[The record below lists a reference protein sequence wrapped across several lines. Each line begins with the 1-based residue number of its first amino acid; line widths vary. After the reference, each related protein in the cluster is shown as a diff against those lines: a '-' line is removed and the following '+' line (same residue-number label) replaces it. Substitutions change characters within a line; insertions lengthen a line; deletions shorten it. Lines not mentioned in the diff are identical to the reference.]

1 MGKGA
6 HLSAPKRRQEMR
18 AVSQPTSSR
27 WQDEWRLLSPLLDQA
42 LALEGEERQAWIK
55 AQEPE
60 IAYRLEI
67 LLLEHSVLASDGFL
81 ETGVVDLPSTAAT
94 LAGQTIGAFEVVSQ
108 IGQGGMGSVWLAR
121 RNDGRFERQVALKFL
136 NIALLGKEGESRFKR
151 EGKIL
156 ALLTHPHIAELID
169 AGVTSAGH
177 PYLVI
182 EYVDGEQ
189 IERYCDQRR
198 LDVPARLRLFLQ
210 VLDAVAAA
218 HANLIV
224 HRDLKP
230 SNVLVRKDGQ
240 VKLLDFGI
248 AKLIE
253 AENDP
258 ERQTAFT
265 IAGTAL
271 TPEYAAPEQLKG
283 EAITVSTDV
292 YALGVLLYLLLT
304 GRHPA
309 GEGQRSPAELVKA
322 IVECEPLRPSDAVSN
337 AGDAAAR
344 AVLRSATVEKLRRVL
359 RGDLDT
365 ILAKALKKNP
375 RERYASTAAL
385 ADDLQR
391 YLKSEPI
398 KARPDTLVYR
408 TGKFARRHRAAL
420 FIVLLALVGVAAGIA
435 GMLLQARTARIQRD
449 LALRQLARAERMT
462 DLNELLLSNA
472 APMGKPLAVDQLL
485 EREERVIEH
494 ERNPDAANHVE
505 LQLSLGSQYS
515 SEDENGNA
523 LRVLN
528 AAYRVSRGLK
538 EPSIRAKASCVLA
551 GAIIPVGDLSRA
563 EALYQEGLSEL
574 GNAPQFASE
583 RAACLLH
590 GSEVAYRNGN
600 SVEAIAR
607 ARAAEQ
613 AIHRSPAQWNLE
625 GLNIL
630 VNLATVLGDAGNF
643 REAQT
648 IFQQASDLMTT
659 LGYDDSQKAV
669 KLFDDWALTLNYDGR
684 ELEALRLYRRALDI
698 SRNDETNSAVAPDLL
713 LNYADL
719 LQELGQRTEAAR
731 YFALASQ
738 KAHELNDNVL
748 VDNSDLSQAWMFT
761 NAHAFAQATR
771 QVDEL
776 EQRLRRRYAPEHYVF
791 AELSSARAGIAL
803 GRGDMP
809 SAARFAKEAVE
820 IDEASIRRIGECTAL
835 LSTLLVSKSG
845 IDLKNGQR
853 EEAAADA
860 RRALKLLEDREDP
873 SILSSNVGRAYLAL
887 AQALESEDEPDEAQ
901 LAARKAY
908 ANLQTTL
915 GSDQPD
921 TQSARQLTNTRFPR
935 H

>member
-1 MGKGA
+1 MTNPPSPQWK
-6 HLSAPKRRQEMR
+6 
-18 AVSQPTSSR
+18 
-27 WQDEWRLLSPLLDQA
+27 DEWRLLSPLLDQA
-42 LALEGEERQAWIK
+42 LALDGEERQEWIR
-55 AQEPE
+55 AQEPG

-81 ETGVVDLPSTAAT
+81 ETGVVDLPSTTAT

-121 RNDGRFERQVALKFL
+121 RSDGRFERHVALKFL
-136 NIALLGKEGESRFKR
+136 NIALLGKEGEDRFKR

-156 ALLTHPHIAELID
+156 ALLAHRHIAELID
-169 AGVTSAGH
+169 AGVTAAGQ
-177 PYLVI
+177 PYLVL
-182 EYVDGEQ
+182 EYVDGDQ
-189 IERYCDQRR
+189 IDRYCDQRQLHLHTR
-198 LDVPARLRLFLQ
+198 IRLFLQ

-230 SNVLVRKDGQ
+230 SNVLVRKDGE

-253 AENDP
+253 AENNP
-258 ERQTAFT
+258 AQLTAFT
-265 IAGTAL
+265 LSGTVL

-304 GRHPA
+304 GRHPT
-309 GEGQRSPAELVKA
+309 GEGQSSPADLVKA
-322 IVECEPLRPSDAVSN
+322 IVESEPLRPSE
-337 AGDAAAR
+337 
-344 AVLRSATVEKLRRVL
+344 TVPTEKLRRVL

-365 ILAKALKKNP
+365 ILAQTLKKEP
-375 RERYASTAAL
+375 SERYASVGAL
-385 ADDLQR
+385 ADDLRR

-398 KARPDTLVYR
+398 KARPDTLMYR
-408 TGKFARRHRAAL
+408 GGKFARRHRTGL
-420 FIVLLALVGVAAGIA
+420 FIVVLALVGVATGITV
-435 GMLLQARTARIQRD
+435 MLLQARTARIQRD

-472 APMGKPLAVDQLL
+472 APIGKPLAVDQLL

-505 LQLSLGSQYS
+505 LQLSLGNQYS
-515 SEDENGNA
+515 SEDENDNA

-528 AAYRVSRGLK
+528 AAYRVSRDLK

-551 GAIIPVGDLSRA
+551 GAMVPVGDLSRA
-563 EALYQEGLSEL
+563 EALYQEGLREL

-590 GSEVAYRNGN
+590 GSEVAYSNG
-600 SVEAIAR
+600 SSEEAIAR

-613 AIHRSPAQWNLE
+613 AIQSSPVQWNLE

-630 VNLATVLGDAGNF
+630 VNLAIVLGDAGNF
-643 REAQT
+643 REAET
-648 IFQQASDLMTT
+648 IFQRASDLMTT

-669 KLFDDWALTLNYDGR
+669 KLFNGWAFTLRYDGR
-684 ELEALRLYRRALDI
+684 ELESQRLFRRALDI

-713 LNYADL
+713 LNYAQL
-719 LQELGQRTEAAR
+719 LQALGQRAEAAK
-731 YFALASQ
+731 YFALALK
-738 KAHELNDNVL
+738 KALAFNDNVL
-748 VDNSDLSQAWMFT
+748 TDYTELFHAEMLTD
-761 NAHAFAQATR
+761 AHAFAQATR

-776 EQRLRRRYAPEHYVF
+776 ERRLRKRYAAEHYLF
-791 AELSSARAGIAL
+791 AELSSERARIAL
-803 GRGDMP
+803 GQGDLP
-809 SAARFAKEAVE
+809 SAAHFAKEAVE
-820 IDEASIRRIGECTAL
+820 LDEASIRRIGQCAAL

-845 IDLKNGQR
+845 IDLEGGQR
-853 EEAAADA
+853 DEAVSDA
-860 RRALKLLEDREDP
+860 RRAIQLLEEREDP
-873 SILSSNVGRAYLAL
+873 NILSSNVGRAYLAL
-887 AQALESEDEPDEAQ
+887 ALALEAKGKPDEAQ
-901 LAARKAY
+901 LAAGKAY

-921 TQSARQLTNTRFPR
+921 TQRARQLTNSRLPGR
-935 H
+935 

>member
-1 MGKGA
+1 M
-6 HLSAPKRRQEMR
+6 
-18 AVSQPTSSR
+18 SQPTSPQ

-60 IAYRLEI
+60 MAYRLEI

-81 ETGVVDLPSTAAT
+81 ETGVVDLPPTTAT

-136 NIALLGKEGESRFKR
+136 NIALLGKEGEDRFKR

-156 ALLTHPHIAELID
+156 AVLAHRHIAELID

-177 PYLVI
+177 PYLVL

-189 IERYCDQRR
+189 IDRYCDQRQ
-198 LDVPARLRLFLQ
+198 LDLPTRIRLFLQ

-230 SNVLVRKDGQ
+230 SNVLVRKDGEA
-240 VKLLDFGI
+240 KLLDFGI

-265 IAGTAL
+265 LCGTAL

-283 EAITVSTDV
+283 EAITVCTDV

-309 GEGQRSPAELVKA
+309 GDGQSSPAELMKA
-322 IVECEPLRPSDAVSN
+322 IVESEPLRPSEAVSN
-337 AGDAAAR
+337 AGEAAAR
-344 AVLRSATVEKLRRVL
+344 ALLRSASVEKLRRLL

-365 ILAKALKKNP
+365 ILAKALKKDP
-375 RERYASTAAL
+375 RERYSSVGAF
-385 ADDLQR
+385 ADDLRR

-398 KARPDTLVYR
+398 KARPDTLLYR
-408 TGKFARRHRAAL
+408 GGKFVRRHRAGL
-420 FIVLLALVGVAAGIA
+420 FIVLLALVGVATGIT
-435 GMLLQARTARIQRD
+435 GMVLQGRTARIQRD

-528 AAYRVSRGLK
+528 AAYRVSRDLK
-538 EPSIRAKASCVLA
+538 DPSIRAKASCVLA
-551 GAIIPVGDLSRA
+551 GALIPIGDLPRA
-563 EALYQEGLSEL
+563 EALYQEGLREL
-574 GNAPQFASE
+574 ANTPQFASE

-600 SVEAIAR
+600 SQEAIAR
-607 ARAAEQ
+607 ARAAQQ
-613 AIHRSPAQWNLE
+613 AIQYSPVQWNLE

-643 REAQT
+643 REAET

-684 ELEALRLYRRALDI
+684 ELEAQQLYRRALDI
-698 SRNDETNSAVAPDLL
+698 SRNDETNSAVSPDLL

-719 LQELGQRTEAAR
+719 LKQLGQRTEAAR
-731 YFALASQ
+731 YLSLASQ

-748 VDNSDLSQAWMFT
+748 ADDTDLSRAQMLT
-761 NAHAFAQATR
+761 DAHAFTQATR
-771 QVDEL
+771 LLAEL
-776 EQRLRRRYAPEHYVF
+776 ELRLRQRYAPEHYVF
-791 AELSSARAGIAL
+791 AVLSSARARIAL
-803 GRGDMP
+803 GRGDLP

-820 IDEASIRRIGECTAL
+820 IDEVSIRRIGQCAAL
-835 LSTLLVSKSG
+835 LSTLLVDRSS
-845 IDLKNGQR
+845 IDLKTGQR
-853 EEAAADA
+853 EEAVSDA
-860 RRALKLLEDREDP
+860 RRAIKLLEDREDP

-887 AQALESEDEPDEAQ
+887 ALALESEGKPDEAQ
-901 LAARKAY
+901 MAARKAY
-908 ANLQTTL
+908 ANLQTTV
-915 GSDQPD
+915 GPDQPV
-921 TQSARQLTNTRFPR
+921 TQSARQLTNNRLPAR
-935 H
+935 

>member
-1 MGKGA
+1 
-6 HLSAPKRRQEMR
+6 MR
-18 AVSQPTSSR
+18 AMTKPASPQ
-27 WQDEWRLLSPLLDQA
+27 WKDEWRVLSPLLDQA
-42 LALEGEERQAWIK
+42 LALDGEERQAWIK
-55 AQEPE
+55 AQEPK

-81 ETGVVDLPSTAAT
+81 ETGIVDLPSTAAT
-94 LAGQTIGAFEVVSQ
+94 LAGQTVGAFEVISQ

-136 NIALLGKEGESRFKR
+136 NIALLGKEGEDRFKR

-156 ALLTHPHIAELID
+156 ALLAHSHIAELID
-169 AGVTSAGH
+169 AGVTAGGQ
-177 PYLVI
+177 PYLVL
-182 EYVDGEQ
+182 EYVDGDQ
-189 IERYCDQRR
+189 IDRYCDQRQ
-198 LDVPARLRLFLQ
+198 LDLPARIHLFLQ

-230 SNVLVRKDGQ
+230 SNVLVRKDGD

-253 AENDP
+253 AENNS

-265 IAGTAL
+265 IGGTAL

-283 EAITVSTDV
+283 ETITVCTDV

-309 GEGQRSPAELVKA
+309 GEGQSSPAELVKA
-322 IVECEPLRPSDAVSN
+322 IVECEPLRPSDVVAVAMTDS
-337 AGDAAAR
+337 GDAAAR
-344 AVLRSATVEKLRRVL
+344 ALLRSASVEKLRRVL

-365 ILAKALKKNP
+365 ILAKALKKDP
-375 RERYASTAAL
+375 RERYASVGAF
-385 ADDLQR
+385 ADDLRR

-398 KARPDTLVYR
+398 KARPDTLMYR
-408 TGKFARRHRAAL
+408 AGKFARRHRMGI
-420 FIVLLALVGVAAGIA
+420 FIALLALVGVATGIT
-435 GMLLQARTARIQRD
+435 GMLLQARTARVQRD

-505 LQLSLGSQYS
+505 LQLSLGNQYS

-528 AAYRVSRGLK
+528 AAYRVSRDLK

-551 GAIIPVGDLSRA
+551 GAMVPVGELSRA
-563 EALYQEGLSEL
+563 EALYQEGLREL
-574 GNAPQFASE
+574 GNAPQYASE

-600 SVEAIAR
+600 SEEAIAR

-613 AIHRSPAQWNLE
+613 AIQQSPVQWNLE

-630 VNLATVLGDAGNF
+630 VNLGTVLGDAGNF
-643 REAQT
+643 REAET
-648 IFQQASDLMTT
+648 IFQQASGLMTA
-659 LGYDDSQKAV
+659 LGYDDSQQAV

-684 ELEALRLYRRALDI
+684 ELEAKRLYRRALDI

-713 LNYADL
+713 LNYASL
-719 LQELGQRTEAAR
+719 LQQLGQRAEAAR
-731 YFALASQ
+731 YFALASK
-738 KAHELNDNVL
+738 KARELNDNVL
-748 VDNSDLSQAWMFT
+748 TDGAELLQAWMFT
-761 NAHAFAQATR
+761 NAHAYAQATR

-776 EQRLRRRYAPEHYVF
+776 EQRLRKRYAPQHYVF
-791 AELSSARAGIAL
+791 AELSSVRSSIAL
-803 GRGDMP
+803 GRGDIP
-809 SAARFAKEAVE
+809 SAIRFAREAVE
-820 IDEASIRRIGECTAL
+820 TDEASIRRIGQCAAL
-835 LSTLLVSKSG
+835 LSTLLVSKSA
-845 IDLKNGQR
+845 IDLKSGQR
-853 EEAAADA
+853 EEAVSDA
-860 RRALKLLEDREDP
+860 RRAIKLLEDREDP

-887 AQALESEDEPDEAQ
+887 ALALDGESKPDEAQ

-915 GSDQPD
+915 GSDQSD
-921 TQSARQLTNTRFPR
+921 TQSARQLTNTRLPG

>member
-1 MGKGA
+1 MT
-6 HLSAPKRRQEMR
+6 
-18 AVSQPTSSR
+18 QPASPQ
-27 WQDEWRLLSPLLDQA
+27 WKDEWQLLSPLLDQA

-55 AQEPE
+55 AQEPA

-81 ETGVVDLPSTAAT
+81 ETGVVDLPSTSAT

-136 NIALLGKEGESRFKR
+136 NIALLGKDGEDRFKR

-156 ALLTHPHIAELID
+156 ALLAHRNIAELID

-177 PYLVI
+177 PYLVL
-182 EYVDGEQ
+182 EYVDGKQ
-189 IERYCDQRR
+189 IDRYCDQHK
-198 LDVPARLRLFLQ
+198 LDVPTRIRLFLQ

-230 SNVLVRKDGQ
+230 SNVLVRKDGE

-253 AENDP
+253 AENNP
-258 ERQTAFT
+258 AQLTAFT
-265 IAGTAL
+265 LSGTVL

-304 GRHPA
+304 GRHPT
-309 GEGQRSPAELVKA
+309 GEGQSSPADLVKA
-322 IVECEPLRPSDAVSN
+322 IVESEPLRPSEAVP
-337 AGDAAAR
+337 
-344 AVLRSATVEKLRRVL
+344 TEKLRRVL

-365 ILAKALKKNP
+365 ILAQTLKKEP
-375 RERYASTAAL
+375 SERYASVGAL
-385 ADDLQR
+385 ADDLRR

-398 KARPDTLVYR
+398 KARPDTLMYR
-408 TGKFARRHRAAL
+408 GGKFARRHRTGL
-420 FIVLLALVGVAAGIA
+420 FIVVLALVGVATGITV
-435 GMLLQARTARIQRD
+435 MLLQARTARIQRD

-472 APMGKPLAVDQLL
+472 APIGKPLAVDQLL

-505 LQLSLGSQYS
+505 LQLSLGNQYS
-515 SEDENGNA
+515 SEDENDNA

-528 AAYRVSRGLK
+528 AAYRVSRDLK

-551 GAIIPVGDLSRA
+551 GAMVPVGDLSRA
-563 EALYQEGLSEL
+563 EALYQEGLREL

-590 GSEVAYRNGN
+590 GSEVAYSNGN
-600 SVEAIAR
+600 SEEAIAR
-607 ARAAEQ
+607 ARAAER
-613 AIHRSPAQWNLE
+613 AIQSSPVQWNLE

-630 VNLATVLGDAGNF
+630 VNLAIVLGDAGNF
-643 REAQT
+643 REAET
-648 IFQQASDLMTT
+648 IFQRASDLMTT

-669 KLFDDWALTLNYDGR
+669 KLFNGWAFTLRYDGR
-684 ELEALRLYRRALDI
+684 ELESQRLFRRALDI

-713 LNYADL
+713 LNYAQL
-719 LQELGQRTEAAR
+719 LQALGQRAEAAK
-731 YFALASQ
+731 YFALALK
-738 KAHELNDNVL
+738 KALAFNDNVL
-748 VDNSDLSQAWMFT
+748 TDYTELFHAEMLTD
-761 NAHAFAQATR
+761 AHAFAQATR

-776 EQRLRRRYAPEHYVF
+776 ERRLRKRYAAEHYLF
-791 AELSSARAGIAL
+791 AELSSERARIAL
-803 GRGDMP
+803 GQGDLP
-809 SAARFAKEAVE
+809 SAAHFAKEAVE
-820 IDEASIRRIGECTAL
+820 LDEASIRRIGQCAAL
-835 LSTLLVSKSG
+835 LSALLVSKSG
-845 IDLKNGQR
+845 IDLEGGQR
-853 EEAAADA
+853 DEAVSDA
-860 RRALKLLEDREDP
+860 RRAIKLLEEREDP
-873 SILSSNVGRAYLAL
+873 NILSSNVGRAYLAL
-887 AQALESEDEPDEAQ
+887 ALALEAEGKPDEAQ
-901 LAARKAY
+901 LAAGKAY

-921 TQSARQLTNTRFPR
+921 TQRARQLTNSRLPR
-935 H
+935 R

>member
-1 MGKGA
+1 MTRPAFPQWK
-6 HLSAPKRRQEMR
+6 
-18 AVSQPTSSR
+18 
-27 WQDEWRLLSPLLDQA
+27 DEWRLLSPLLDQA
-42 LALEGEERQAWIK
+42 LALEGEERQTWIK

-121 RNDGRFERQVALKFL
+121 RSDGRFERQVALKFL
-136 NIALLGKEGESRFKR
+136 NIALLGKEGEDRFKR

-156 ALLTHPHIAELID
+156 ALLAHRHIAELID
-169 AGVTSAGH
+169 AGVTSAGQ
-177 PYLVI
+177 PYLVL
-182 EYVDGEQ
+182 EHVDGEQ
-189 IERYCDQRR
+189 IDRYCDQHQ
-198 LDVPARLRLFLQ
+198 LDVPTRIRLFLQ
-210 VLDAVAAA
+210 VLDAVSAA

-230 SNVLVRKDGQ
+230 SNVLVRKDGE

-253 AENDP
+253 AENNP
-258 ERQTAFT
+258 EQKTAYT
-265 IAGTAL
+265 ISGTAL

-292 YALGVLLYLLLT
+292 YASGVLLYLLLT
-304 GRHPA
+304 GQHPA
-309 GEGQRSPAELVKA
+309 GEGERSPAELVKA
-322 IVECEPLRPSDAVSN
+322 IVEDEPLRPSDAVAVEESN
-337 AGDAAAR
+337 ASAR
-344 AVLRSATVEKLRRVL
+344 ALLRIASVEKLRRVL

-365 ILAKALKKNP
+365 ILAKALKKDP
-375 RERYASTAAL
+375 DERYASVGAF
-385 ADDLQR
+385 ADDLRR

-398 KARPDTLVYR
+398 KARPDTLMYR
-408 TGKFARRHRAAL
+408 GGKFARRHRAGL
-420 FIVLLALVGVAAGIA
+420 FIVLLALVGMAIGIT

-494 ERNPDAANHVE
+494 ERNPDAVNHVE
-505 LQLSLGSQYS
+505 LQLSLGNQYS

-528 AAYRVSRGLK
+528 AAYRVSRELK

-551 GAIIPVGDLSRA
+551 GAMVPIGDLSRA
-563 EALYQEGLSEL
+563 EALYQEGLREL
-574 GNAPQFASE
+574 GNAAQFASE

-590 GSEVAYRNGN
+590 GSEVAYSNGN
-600 SVEAIAR
+600 SDEAIAR

-613 AIHRSPAQWNLE
+613 AIQRSPVQWNLE

-643 REAQT
+643 REAET

-669 KLFDDWALTLNYDGR
+669 KLFDGWAFTLRYDGR
-684 ELEALRLYRRALDI
+684 ELEAQRLFRRALDI
-698 SRNDETNSAVAPDLL
+698 SRNDDTNSAVAPDLL
-713 LNYADL
+713 LNYAEL
-719 LQELGQRTEAAR
+719 LQELGQRAEAAR
-731 YFALASQ
+731 YFTLASK
-738 KAHELNDNVL
+738 KAREFNDNVL
-748 VDNSDLSQAWMFT
+748 TDYTELLQAWMFIDG
-761 NAHAFAQATR
+761 HAFTQATR

-776 EQRLRRRYAPEHYVF
+776 EQRLHKRYAPEHYVF

-803 GRGDMP
+803 GQGDLP
-809 SAARFAKEAVE
+809 SAAHFAKEAVE
-820 IDEASIRRIGECTAL
+820 LDEASIRRIGQCAAL

-845 IDLKNGQR
+845 IDLKSGQR
-853 EEAAADA
+853 EEAASDA
-860 RRALKLLEDREDP
+860 RRAIKLLEDREDP

-887 AQALESEDEPDEAQ
+887 ALALEAEGKAAEAQ
-901 LAARKAY
+901 VAAGKAY

-915 GSDQPD
+915 GPDQPD
-921 TQSARQLTNTRFPR
+921 TQSARQLTNSRLPR
-935 H
+935 R

>member
-1 MGKGA
+1 
-6 HLSAPKRRQEMR
+6 MR
-18 AVSQPTSSR
+18 AMTRPTSPQ
-27 WQDEWRLLSPLLDQA
+27 WKEEWRLLSPLLDQA

-81 ETGVVDLPSTAAT
+81 ETGVVDLPSTEAT

-136 NIALLGKEGESRFKR
+136 NIALLGKEGEDRFKR

-156 ALLTHPHIAELID
+156 ALLAHPHIAELID
-169 AGVTSAGH
+169 AGVTSAGN
-177 PYLVI
+177 PYLVL

-189 IERYCDQRR
+189 IDRYCDQRQ
-198 LDVPARLRLFLQ
+198 LDLPTRIRLFLQ

-230 SNVLVRKDGQ
+230 SNVLVRKDGE

-253 AENDP
+253 AENNP
-258 ERQTAFT
+258 RQTSFT
-265 IAGTAL
+265 VGGTAL

-283 EAITVSTDV
+283 EPITVSTDV

-309 GEGQRSPAELVKA
+309 GEGQSSPAELVKA
-322 IVECEPLRPSDAVSN
+322 IVEGEPLRPSDAVGVAMSN
-337 AGDAAAR
+337 GDDAAAG
-344 AVLRSATVEKLRRVL
+344 ALLRSASVEKLRRVL

-365 ILAKALKKNP
+365 ILAKALKKDP
-375 RERYASTAAL
+375 RERYASVGAF
-385 ADDLQR
+385 ADDLRR

-398 KARPDTLVYR
+398 KARPDTLMYR
-408 TGKFARRHRAAL
+408 AGKFARRHRAGL
-420 FIVLLALVGVAAGIA
+420 FIVLLSLVGVAAGIT
-435 GMLLQARTARIQRD
+435 GMVLQARTARIQRD

-505 LQLSLGSQYS
+505 LQLSLGNQYS

-528 AAYRVSRGLK
+528 AAYRISRELK

-551 GAIIPVGDLSRA
+551 GAMVPIGDLPRA
-563 EALYQEGLSEL
+563 EALYQEGLREL

-600 SVEAIAR
+600 SEEAIAR

-613 AIHRSPAQWNLE
+613 AIQRSPVQWNLE

-643 REAQT
+643 REAET

-669 KLFDDWALTLNYDGR
+669 KLFDDWALTLSYDGR
-684 ELEALRLYRRALDI
+684 ELEAQRLYRRALDI
-698 SRNDETNSAVAPDLL
+698 SRSDETNSAVAPDLL
-713 LNYADL
+713 LNYARL
-719 LQELGQRTEAAR
+719 LQGLGQRAEAAR
-731 YFALASQ
+731 YFALASK
-738 KAHELNDNVL
+738 KADELNDVVL
-748 VDNSDLSQAWMFT
+748 MDYTELLHAEMFT
-761 NAHAFAQATR
+761 DAHAYAQATR
-771 QVDEL
+771 QLAEL
-776 EQRLRRRYAPEHYVF
+776 EQRLRKRYAAEHWAF
-791 AELSSARAGIAL
+791 AELASARARIAL
-803 GRGDMP
+803 GRGDLP
-809 SAARFAKEAVE
+809 SAAHFAREAVE
-820 IDEASIRRIGECTAL
+820 LDEASIRRIGQCAAL

-845 IDLKNGQR
+845 IDLKSGQR
-853 EEAAADA
+853 EEAASDA
-860 RRALKLLEDREDP
+860 RRAIKLLEDREDP

-887 AQALESEDEPDEAQ
+887 ALALEAEGKPDEAQ
-901 LAARKAY
+901 VAARKAY

-915 GSDQPD
+915 GPDQPD
-921 TQSARQLTNTRFPR
+921 TKSARQLTNSRLPA

>member
-1 MGKGA
+1 MTKPA
-6 HLSAPKRRQEMR
+6 SPQWK
-18 AVSQPTSSR
+18 
-27 WQDEWRLLSPLLDQA
+27 DEWRLLSPLLDQA
-42 LALEGEERQAWIK
+42 LALDGEERQAWIK

-60 IAYRLEI
+60 MAYRLEI

-94 LAGQTIGAFEVVSQ
+94 LAGQTIGAFEVISQ

-121 RNDGRFERQVALKFL
+121 RNDGRFERQVALKFI
-136 NIALLGKEGESRFKR
+136 NIALLGKEGEDRFKR

-156 ALLTHPHIAELID
+156 ALLAHPHIAELID
-169 AGVTSAGH
+169 AGVTTTGQ
-177 PYLVI
+177 PYLVL
-182 EYVDGEQ
+182 EYVDGDQ
-189 IERYCDQRR
+189 IDRYCDQRQ
-198 LDVPARLRLFLQ
+198 LDLPTRIRLFLQ

-230 SNVLVRKDGQ
+230 SNVLVRKDGD

-253 AENDP
+253 AENSP
-258 ERQTAFT
+258 EQPALT
-265 IAGTAL
+265 ISGTAL

-304 GRHPA
+304 GRHPT
-309 GEGQRSPAELVKA
+309 GEGQNSPAGLIKT
-322 IVECEPLRPSDAVSN
+322 IVECEPLRPSDAVAVPVS
-337 AGDAAAR
+337 GSLDAAAR
-344 AVLRSATVEKLRRVL
+344 ALLRSASVEKLRRVL

-365 ILAKALKKNP
+365 ILAKTLKKDP
-375 RERYASTAAL
+375 RERYASVGAF
-385 ADDLQR
+385 ADDLRR
-391 YLKSEPI
+391 YLNCEPI
-398 KARPDTLVYR
+398 KARPDTLMYR
-408 TGKFARRHRAAL
+408 AGKFARRHRMGL
-420 FIVLLALVGVAAGIA
+420 FIALLALLGVAAGIT
-435 GMLLQARTARIQRD
+435 GMLLQARTARVQRD

-462 DLNELLLSNA
+462 DLNELLLSDA

-494 ERNPDAANHVE
+494 ERNPDPANHVE
-505 LQLSLGSQYS
+505 MQLSLGNQYS
-515 SEDENGNA
+515 SEDENANA

-528 AAYRVSRGLK
+528 AAYRVSRDLK

-551 GAIIPVGDLSRA
+551 GAMVPVGELSQA
-563 EALYQEGLSEL
+563 EALYQEGLREL

-590 GSEVAYRNGN
+590 GSEVADRNGN
-600 SVEAIAR
+600 SEEAIGR

-613 AIHRSPAQWNLE
+613 AIQRSPVQWNLE

-630 VNLATVLGDAGNF
+630 VNLASVLGGAGNF
-643 REAQT
+643 REAET

-669 KLFDDWALTLNYDGR
+669 KLFDAWAFTLYYDGR
-684 ELEALRLYRRALDI
+684 ELEAQRLYRRALDI

-713 LNYADL
+713 LNYAIL
-719 LQELGQRTEAAR
+719 LRELGRRTEAAR
-731 YFALASQ
+731 YFTLAST
-738 KAHELNDNVL
+738 KARALNDNVL
-748 VDNSDLSQAWMFT
+748 VDGTELMQADMFT
-761 NAHAFAQATR
+761 DAHAFAQATR
-771 QVDEL
+771 QLDEL
-776 EQRLRRRYAPEHYVF
+776 EQRLRKRYAPEHFVF
-791 AELSSARAGIAL
+791 AQLSSERARIAL
-803 GRGDMP
+803 GRGDLP
-809 SAARFAKEAVE
+809 SAAHFAREAVE
-820 IDEASIRRIGECTAL
+820 LDEASIRRIGQCAAL
-835 LSTLLVSKSG
+835 LATLLTSKSA

-853 EEAAADA
+853 EEAVSDA
-860 RRALKLLEDREDP
+860 KRSIKLLEGRGDP
-873 SILSSNVGRAYLAL
+873 SILSSNLGRAYLAL
-887 AQALESEDEPDEAQ
+887 ALALEAEGKPGEAQ

-921 TQSARQLTNTRFPR
+921 TQSARQLTNSRFPS

>member
-1 MGKGA
+1 
-6 HLSAPKRRQEMR
+6 MR
-18 AVSQPTSSR
+18 AMTKPTSPQ
-27 WQDEWRLLSPLLDQA
+27 WKDEWRLLSPLLDQA
-42 LALEGEERQAWIK
+42 LALEGEERQTWIK

-136 NIALLGKEGESRFKR
+136 NIALLGKEGEDRFKR

-156 ALLTHPHIAELID
+156 ALLAHRHIAELID
-169 AGVTSAGH
+169 AGVTTAGQ
-177 PYLVI
+177 PYLVL
-182 EYVDGEQ
+182 EFVDGEQ
-189 IERYCDQRR
+189 IDCYCDQRQ
-198 LDVPARLRLFLQ
+198 LDLHTRIRLFLQ

-230 SNVLVRKDGQ
+230 SNVLVRKDGD

-253 AENDP
+253 AENNP

-265 IAGTAL
+265 VGGTAL

-304 GRHPA
+304 GRHPS
-309 GEGQRSPAELVKA
+309 GEGQSSPAELVKA
-322 IVECEPLRPSDAVSN
+322 IVECEPLRPSDAIAVSN

-344 AVLRSATVEKLRRVL
+344 ALLRSATVEKLRRVL

-365 ILAKALKKNP
+365 ILAKALKKDP
-375 RERYASTAAL
+375 RERYASVGAF
-385 ADDLQR
+385 ADDLRR

-398 KARPDTLVYR
+398 KARPDTLMYR
-408 TGKFARRHRAAL
+408 GGKFARRHRLAL
-420 FIVLLALVGVAAGIA
+420 FIALLALVGVAAGIT
-435 GMLLQARTARIQRD
+435 GMLVQARTARIQRD

-462 DLNELLLSNA
+462 DLNELLLSNS

-494 ERNPDAANHVE
+494 ERNPDPADHVE
-505 LQLSLGSQYS
+505 LQLSLGNQYS

-528 AAYRVSRGLK
+528 AAYRVSRELK

-551 GAIIPVGDLSRA
+551 GAMVPVGDLSRA
-563 EALYQEGLSEL
+563 EALYQEGLREL

-600 SVEAIAR
+600 SEESIAR

-613 AIHRSPAQWNLE
+613 AIQQSPVRWNLE

-643 REAQT
+643 REAET

-659 LGYDDSQKAV
+659 LGYDDSQEAV
-669 KLFDDWALTLNYDGR
+669 KLFDDWALILSYDGR
-684 ELEALRLYRRALDI
+684 ELEAQRLYRRALDI

-719 LQELGQRTEAAR
+719 LQQLGQRAEAAR
-731 YFALASQ
+731 YFALASK

-748 VDNSDLSQAWMFT
+748 ADNADLLQAWMFT

-776 EQRLRRRYAPEHYVF
+776 EQRLRKRYAPAHYVF

-803 GRGDMP
+803 GRGDLP
-809 SAARFAKEAVE
+809 SAAHFAREAVE
-820 IDEASIRRIGECTAL
+820 IDEASIRRIGQCAAM

-845 IDLKNGQR
+845 IELKSGQR
-853 EEAAADA
+853 EESASDA
-860 RRALKLLEDREDP
+860 RRAIKLLEEREDP

-887 AQALESEDEPDEAQ
+887 ALALEAEGKPDEAQ
-901 LAARKAY
+901 VAARKAY

-921 TQSARQLTNTRFPR
+921 TQSASQLTNSRLPR

>member
-1 MGKGA
+1 MT
-6 HLSAPKRRQEMR
+6 
-18 AVSQPTSSR
+18 QPASPQ
-27 WQDEWRLLSPLLDQA
+27 WKDEWQLLSPLLDQA

-55 AQEPE
+55 AQEPA

-81 ETGVVDLPSTAAT
+81 ETGVVDLPSTSAT

-136 NIALLGKEGESRFKR
+136 NIALLGKDGEDRFKR

-156 ALLTHPHIAELID
+156 ALLAHRNIAELID

-177 PYLVI
+177 PYLVL
-182 EYVDGEQ
+182 EYVDGKQ
-189 IERYCDQRR
+189 IDRYCDQHK
-198 LDVPARLRLFLQ
+198 LDVPTRIRLFLQ

-230 SNVLVRKDGQ
+230 SNVLVRKDGE

-253 AENDP
+253 AENNP
-258 ERQTAFT
+258 AQQTAFT
-265 IAGTAL
+265 LSGTVL

-304 GRHPA
+304 GRHPT
-309 GEGQRSPAELVKA
+309 GEGQSSPADLVKA
-322 IVECEPLRPSDAVSN
+322 IVESEPLRPSEAVP
-337 AGDAAAR
+337 
-344 AVLRSATVEKLRRVL
+344 TEKLRRVL

-365 ILAKALKKNP
+365 ILAQTLKKEP
-375 RERYASTAAL
+375 SERYASVGAL
-385 ADDLQR
+385 ADDLRR

-398 KARPDTLVYR
+398 KARPDTLMYR
-408 TGKFARRHRAAL
+408 GGKFARRHRTGL
-420 FIVLLALVGVAAGIA
+420 FIVVLALVGVATGITV
-435 GMLLQARTARIQRD
+435 MLLQARTARIQRD

-472 APMGKPLAVDQLL
+472 APIGKPLAVDQLL

-505 LQLSLGSQYS
+505 LQLSLGNQYS
-515 SEDENGNA
+515 SEDENDNA

-528 AAYRVSRGLK
+528 AAYRVSRDLK

-551 GAIIPVGDLSRA
+551 GAMVPVGDLSRA
-563 EALYQEGLSEL
+563 EALYQEGLREL

-590 GSEVAYRNGN
+590 GSEVAYSNGN
-600 SVEAIAR
+600 SEEAIAR

-613 AIHRSPAQWNLE
+613 AIQSSPVQWNLE

-630 VNLATVLGDAGNF
+630 VNLAIVLGDAGNF
-643 REAQT
+643 REAET
-648 IFQQASDLMTT
+648 IFQRASDLMTT

-669 KLFDDWALTLNYDGR
+669 KLFNGWAFTLRYDGR
-684 ELEALRLYRRALDI
+684 ELESQRLFRRALDI

-713 LNYADL
+713 LNYAQL
-719 LQELGQRTEAAR
+719 LQALGQRAEAAK
-731 YFALASQ
+731 YFALALK
-738 KAHELNDNVL
+738 KALAFNDNVL
-748 VDNSDLSQAWMFT
+748 TDYTELFHAEMLTD
-761 NAHAFAQATR
+761 AHAFAQATR

-776 EQRLRRRYAPEHYVF
+776 ERRLRKRYAAEHYLF
-791 AELSSARAGIAL
+791 AELSSERARIAL
-803 GRGDMP
+803 GQGDLP
-809 SAARFAKEAVE
+809 SAAHFAKEAVE
-820 IDEASIRRIGECTAL
+820 LDEASIRRIGQCAAL
-835 LSTLLVSKSG
+835 LSALLVSKSG
-845 IDLKNGQR
+845 IDLEGGQR
-853 EEAAADA
+853 DEAVSDA
-860 RRALKLLEDREDP
+860 RRAIKLLEEREDP
-873 SILSSNVGRAYLAL
+873 NILSSNVGRAYLAL
-887 AQALESEDEPDEAQ
+887 ALALEAEGKPDEAQ
-901 LAARKAY
+901 LAAGKAY

-921 TQSARQLTNTRFPR
+921 TQRARQLTNSRLPR
-935 H
+935 R

>member
-1 MGKGA
+1 MTK
-6 HLSAPKRRQEMR
+6 
-18 AVSQPTSSR
+18 PTSPQ
-27 WQDEWRLLSPLLDQA
+27 WKDEWRLLSPLLDQA
-42 LALEGEERQAWIK
+42 LALDGEERQAWIK

-81 ETGVVDLPSTAAT
+81 ETGVVELPSTAAT

-136 NIALLGKEGESRFKR
+136 NIALLGKEGEDRFKR

-156 ALLTHPHIAELID
+156 ALLAHPHIAELID
-169 AGVTSAGH
+169 AGVTTTGQ
-177 PYLVI
+177 PYLVL
-182 EYVDGEQ
+182 EYVDGDQ
-189 IERYCDQRR
+189 IDRYCDQLH
-198 LDVPARLRLFLQ
+198 LDLHARIRLFLQ

-230 SNVLVRKDGQ
+230 SNMLVRKDGD

-253 AENDP
+253 AENNP
-258 ERQTAFT
+258 GQRTAFT
-265 IAGTAL
+265 IGGTAL

-292 YALGVLLYLLLT
+292 YASGVLLYLLLT

-309 GEGQRSPAELVKA
+309 GEGNNSPAELVKT
-322 IVECEPLRPSDAVSN
+322 IVECEPLRPSDAVAAPVTN
-337 AGDAAAR
+337 AGGAAAR
-344 AVLRSATVEKLRRVL
+344 ALLRGASLEKLRRVL

-365 ILAKALKKNP
+365 ILAKALKKDP
-375 RERYASTAAL
+375 RERYASVAAF
-385 ADDLQR
+385 AEDLRR

-398 KARPDTLVYR
+398 KARPDTLMYR
-408 TGKFARRHRAAL
+408 TGKFARRHRMAI
-420 FIVLLALVGVAAGIA
+420 FIALLALVGVATGIT
-435 GMLLQARTARIQRD
+435 GMLLQARTARVQRD

-462 DLNELLLSNA
+462 DLNELLLSNS
-472 APMGKPLAVDQLL
+472 APVGKPLAVDQLL

-494 ERNPDAANHVE
+494 ERNPDTANHVE
-505 LQLSLGSQYS
+505 LQLSLGNQYS
-515 SEDENGNA
+515 SEDENDNA

-528 AAYRVSRGLK
+528 AAYRVSRDLK

-551 GAIIPVGDLSRA
+551 GAMVPVGDLSRA
-563 EALYQEGLSEL
+563 EALYQEGLREL
-574 GNAPQFASE
+574 GNAPEYASE

-600 SVEAIAR
+600 SDEAIAR

-613 AIHRSPAQWNLE
+613 AIQRSPVQWNLE

-630 VNLATVLGDAGNF
+630 VNLGTVLGDAGNF
-643 REAQT
+643 REAET

-669 KLFDDWALTLNYDGR
+669 KLFDDWALTLSYDGR
-684 ELEALRLYRRALDI
+684 ELDAQRTYRRALDI

-713 LNYADL
+713 LNYAGL
-719 LQELGQRTEAAR
+719 LQELGQTTEAAR
-731 YFALASQ
+731 DFVLAS
-738 KAHELNDNVL
+738 KKVRELNDNVL
-748 VDNSDLSQAWMFT
+748 VDNTDLMQADMFID
-761 NAHAFAQATR
+761 AHAFAQATR
-771 QVDEL
+771 QLDEL
-776 EQRLRRRYAPEHYVF
+776 EQRLRKRYAPEHYVF
-791 AELSSARAGIAL
+791 AEVSSARARIAL
-803 GRGDMP
+803 GRGDLP
-809 SAARFAKEAVE
+809 SASHFATEAVE
-820 IDEASIRRIGECTAL
+820 LDEASMRRIGQCANL
-835 LSTLLVSKSG
+835 LTSLLVSRSG
-845 IDLKNGQR
+845 IDLKSGER
-853 EEAAADA
+853 EQAVSDA
-860 RRALKLLEDREDP
+860 RRAIKRLEEAEDP

-887 AQALESEDEPDEAQ
+887 AQALEAEGKPDEAQ

-921 TQSARQLTNTRFPR
+921 TRSARQLTNTRLPS

>member
-1 MGKGA
+1 MTKQA
-6 HLSAPKRRQEMR
+6 SPQWK
-18 AVSQPTSSR
+18 
-27 WQDEWRLLSPLLDQA
+27 DEWRVLSPLLDQA
-42 LALEGEERQAWIK
+42 LALDGEERQAWIN
-55 AQEPE
+55 AQEPA

-81 ETGVVDLPSTAAT
+81 ETGVVELPSTAAT

-121 RNDGRFERQVALKFL
+121 RNDGRFDRQVALKFL
-136 NIALLGKEGESRFKR
+136 NIALLGKEGEDRFKR

-156 ALLTHPHIAELID
+156 ALLAHPHIAELID
-169 AGVTSAGH
+169 AGVTAGGQ
-177 PYLVI
+177 PYLVL
-182 EYVDGEQ
+182 EYVDGDQ
-189 IERYCDQRR
+189 IDRYCDQRR
-198 LDVPARLRLFLQ
+198 LDLPTRIHLFLQ

-230 SNVLVRKDGQ
+230 SNVLVRKDGD

-253 AENDP
+253 AENNT
-258 ERQTAFT
+258 EQHTAFT
-265 IAGTAL
+265 IGGTAL
-271 TPEYAAPEQLKG
+271 TPEYAAPEQLQG

-309 GEGQRSPAELVKA
+309 GEGQHSPAELVRT
-322 IVECEPLRPSDAVSN
+322 IVEFEPLRPSDAVAVAMTDS
-337 AGDAAAR
+337 GDAAAR
-344 AVLRSATVEKLRRVL
+344 AVQRGASVDKLRRVL

-365 ILAKALKKNP
+365 ILAKALKKDP
-375 RERYASTAAL
+375 RERYASVAAF
-385 ADDLQR
+385 ADDLRR
-391 YLKSEPI
+391 YLESEPI
-398 KARPDTLVYR
+398 KARPDTLMYR
-408 TGKFARRHRAAL
+408 AGKFTRRNRMGI
-420 FIVLLALVGVAAGIA
+420 FIALLALVGVAAGIT
-435 GMLLQARTARIQRD
+435 GMLLQARTARVQRD

-462 DLNELLLSNA
+462 DLNELLLSNS
-472 APMGKPLAVDQLL
+472 APAGKPLAVDRLL

-505 LQLSLGSQYS
+505 LQLSLGNQYS
-515 SEDENGNA
+515 GEDENDNA

-528 AAYRVSRGLK
+528 AAYRVSRDLK
-538 EPSIRAKASCVLA
+538 DPSIRAKASCVLA
-551 GAIIPVGDLSRA
+551 GALVPVGDLSRA
-563 EALYQEGLSEL
+563 EALYQEGLREL
-574 GNAPQFASE
+574 GNAPQYASE

-600 SVEAIAR
+600 SDESIAR

-613 AIHRSPAQWNLE
+613 AIQGSPVQWNLE

-630 VNLATVLGDAGNF
+630 VNLGTVLGDAGNF
-643 REAQT
+643 REAET
-648 IFQQASDLMTT
+648 IFQQASDLMTA

-669 KLFDDWALTLNYDGR
+669 KLFAGWAFTLYYDGR
-684 ELEALRLYRRALDI
+684 ELEAERLYRRALDI
-698 SRNDETNSAVAPDLL
+698 SRNDETDSAVAPDLL
-713 LNYADL
+713 LNYAIL
-719 LQELGQRTEAAR
+719 LRGLGQKTEAAR

-738 KAHELNDNVL
+738 KARELNDNVL
-748 VDNSDLSQAWMFT
+748 TDYTELVRAEMFT
-761 NAHAFAQATR
+761 DAHAFAEATR
-771 QVDEL
+771 QLAEL
-776 EQRLRRRYAPEHYVF
+776 EQRLRQRYAAEHYIF
-791 AELSSARAGIAL
+791 AELFSERARIAF
-803 GRGDMP
+803 GQGDLP
-809 SAARFAKEAVE
+809 DAAHFAKEAVE
-820 IDEASIRRIGECTAL
+820 TDEASIRRIGQCAAL
-835 LSTLLVSKSG
+835 LTTLLVSKSG
-845 IDLKNGQR
+845 IDLKSGQR
-853 EEAAADA
+853 EEAVSDA
-860 RRALKLLEDREDP
+860 KRAIKLLEDREDP

-887 AQALESEDEPDEAQ
+887 ALALEAEGNPDEAQ

-921 TQSARQLTNTRFPR
+921 TQSARQLTNTRFPT

>member
-1 MGKGA
+1 MNKPA
-6 HLSAPKRRQEMR
+6 SPQWK
-18 AVSQPTSSR
+18 
-27 WQDEWRLLSPLLDQA
+27 DEWRLLSPLLDQA
-42 LALEGEERQAWIK
+42 LALEGEERQTWIK

-67 LLLEHSVLASDGFL
+67 LLLEHSVLASDGFM

-136 NIALLGKEGESRFKR
+136 NIALLGKEGEDRFKR

-156 ALLTHPHIAELID
+156 ALLAHSHIAELID
-169 AGVTSAGH
+169 AGVTTTGQ
-177 PYLVI
+177 PYLVL
-182 EYVDGEQ
+182 EYVDGDQ
-189 IERYCDQRR
+189 IDRYCDQRQ
-198 LDVPARLRLFLQ
+198 LDLDTRIRLFLQ

-230 SNVLVRKDGQ
+230 SNVLVRKDGD

-253 AENDP
+253 TESSLEQQSP
-258 ERQTAFT
+258 LT
-265 IAGTAL
+265 ISGTVL

-309 GEGQRSPAELVKA
+309 GEGERSPAGLVKT
-322 IVECEPLRPSDAVSN
+322 IIECEPLRPSDAVAAEGSN

-344 AVLRSATVEKLRRVL
+344 ALLRSASVEKLRRLL

-365 ILAKALKKNP
+365 ILAKALKKDP
-375 RERYASTAAL
+375 RERYASVGAF
-385 ADDLQR
+385 ADDLRR

-398 KARPDTLVYR
+398 KARPDTLMYR
-408 TGKFARRHRAAL
+408 AGKFARRHRAGL
-420 FIVLLALVGVAAGIA
+420 FIALLALVGVATGIT

-449 LALRQLARAERMT
+449 MALRQLARAERVT

-472 APMGKPLAVDQLL
+472 APIGKPLAVDQLL

-505 LQLSLGSQYS
+505 LQLSLGNQYS
-515 SEDENGNA
+515 SEDENTNA

-528 AAYRVSRGLK
+528 AAYRVSRELK

-551 GAIIPVGDLSRA
+551 GAMVPIGDLSRA
-563 EALYQEGLSEL
+563 EALYQEGLREL

-600 SVEAIAR
+600 SQEAITR

-613 AIHRSPAQWNLE
+613 AIQSSPVQWNLE

-643 REAQT
+643 RQAET

-669 KLFDDWALTLNYDGR
+669 KLFDDWAFILTYDGR
-684 ELEALRLYRRALDI
+684 ELEAQRLFRRALDI
-698 SRNDETNSAVAPDLL
+698 SRNDETNSAVAPDLSFNYAVL
-713 LNYADL
+713 LN
-719 LQELGQRTEAAR
+719 ELGQRTEAAR
-731 YFALASQ
+731 YLGLASQ

-748 VDNSDLSQAWMFT
+748 ADNADLLQAEMFT
-761 NAHAFAQATR
+761 DKRAFAQAAR
-771 QVDEL
+771 QLDEL
-776 EQRLRRRYAPEHYVF
+776 EQRLRKRYAPEHYVF
-791 AELSSARAGIAL
+791 AQLSWARARIAL
-803 GRGDMP
+803 GQGDLP
-809 SAARFAKEAVE
+809 SAAVFAREAVE
-820 IDEASIRRIGECTAL
+820 TDEASIRRIGQCAAL
-835 LSTLLVSKSG
+835 LSGLLVSKSG
-845 IDLKNGQR
+845 IDLKSGQR
-853 EEAAADA
+853 EEAESDA
-860 RRALKLLEDREDP
+860 RRAIKLLEDREDP
-873 SILSSNVGRAYLAL
+873 SILSSNIGRAYLAL
-887 AQALESEDEPDEAQ
+887 ALALEAEGKPDEAQ
-901 LAARKAY
+901 VAARKAY

-915 GSDQPD
+915 GPDQPD
-921 TQSARQLTNTRFPR
+921 TQSARQLTNSRLPSR
-935 H
+935 

>member
-1 MGKGA
+1 MTKP
-6 HLSAPKRRQEMR
+6 APPQWK
-18 AVSQPTSSR
+18 
-27 WQDEWRLLSPLLDQA
+27 DEWLLLSPLLDQV
-42 LALEGEERQAWIK
+42 LALDGEERQAWLK
-55 AQEPE
+55 AQEPG

-94 LAGQTIGAFEVVSQ
+94 LAGQTIGAFEVISQ

-136 NIALLGKEGESRFKR
+136 NIALLGKEGEDRFKR

-156 ALLTHPHIAELID
+156 ALLAHPHIAELID
-169 AGVTSAGH
+169 AGVTTAGQ
-177 PYLVI
+177 PYLVL
-182 EYVDGEQ
+182 EYVDGDQ
-189 IERYCDQRR
+189 IDRYCDQRQ
-198 LDVPARLRLFLQ
+198 LDLHTRIRLFLQ

-230 SNVLVRKDGQ
+230 SNVLVRKDGD

-253 AENDP
+253 AENNP
-258 ERQTAFT
+258 ENQPAFT
-265 IAGTAL
+265 VGGTAL

-309 GEGQRSPAELVKA
+309 GDNPSSPAELIKT
-322 IVECEPLRPSDAVSN
+322 IVECEPLRPSDAVGAALTN
-337 AGDAAAR
+337 AGDAPAR
-344 AVLRSATVEKLRRVL
+344 ALLRSASVEKLRRVL

-365 ILAKALKKNP
+365 ILAKALKKDP
-375 RERYASTAAL
+375 RDRYASIGAF
-385 ADDLQR
+385 ADDLRR
-391 YLKSEPI
+391 YLACEPI
-398 KARPDTLVYR
+398 KARPDTLMYR
-408 TGKFARRHRAAL
+408 AGKFARRHRTGI
-420 FIVLLALVGVAAGIA
+420 FIALLALVGVATGIT
-435 GMLLQARTARIQRD
+435 GMLLQAGTARIQRD

-462 DLNELLLSNA
+462 DLNELLLSNV
-472 APMGKPLAVDQLL
+472 APMGRPLAVDQLL

-505 LQLSLGSQYS
+505 LQLSLGNQYS
-515 SEDENGNA
+515 SEDENDNA

-528 AAYRVSRGLK
+528 AAYRVSRDLK

-551 GAIIPVGDLSRA
+551 GAMVPVGELSRA
-563 EALYQEGLSEL
+563 EALYQEGLREL
-574 GNAPQFASE
+574 GNAPQYASE

-600 SVEAIAR
+600 SQEAIAR

-613 AIHRSPAQWNLE
+613 AIQQSPVQWNLE

-630 VNLATVLGDAGNF
+630 VNLAMVLGDAGNF
-643 REAQT
+643 REAET

-669 KLFDDWALTLNYDGR
+669 KLFDDWALTLSYDGR
-684 ELEALRLYRRALDI
+684 ELDAQRTYQRALAI
-698 SRNDETNSAVAPDLL
+698 SRNDETYSAVAPDLL
-713 LNYADL
+713 LNYAGL
-719 LQELGQRTEAAR
+719 LQELGQTTEAAR
-731 YFALASQ
+731 YFALASK

-748 VDNSDLSQAWMFT
+748 VDDTELMQANMFT
-761 NAHAFAQATR
+761 DAHAFAQATR
-771 QVDEL
+771 QLDEL
-776 EQRLRRRYAPEHYVF
+776 EQRLRQRYAPEHYVF
-791 AELSSARAGIAL
+791 AELSWVRARIAL
-803 GRGDMP
+803 GRGDLP
-809 SAARFAKEAVE
+809 SAAHFATEAVE
-820 IDEASIRRIGECTAL
+820 LDEASMRRIGQCAALLTAL
-835 LSTLLVSKSG
+835 LVSRSG

-853 EEAAADA
+853 EQAVSDA
-860 RRALKLLEDREDP
+860 RRAITLLEQAENP
-873 SILSSNVGRAYLAL
+873 SILSSNLGRAYLAL
-887 AQALESEDEPDEAQ
+887 ALALEAEGKPDEAQ
-901 LAARKAY
+901 LAALKAY

-921 TQSARQLTNTRFPR
+921 TRSARQLTNTRFPG

>member
-1 MGKGA
+1 
-6 HLSAPKRRQEMR
+6 MR
-18 AVSQPTSSR
+18 AMNRPASPQ
-27 WQDEWRLLSPLLDQA
+27 WKDEWRLLSPLLDQA
-42 LALEGEERQAWIK
+42 LALEGEERQTWIK

-136 NIALLGKEGESRFKR
+136 NIALLGKEGEDRFKR

-156 ALLTHPHIAELID
+156 ALLAHSHIAELID
-169 AGVTSAGH
+169 AGVTTTGQ
-177 PYLVI
+177 PYLVL
-182 EYVDGEQ
+182 EYVDGDQ
-189 IERYCDQRR
+189 IDRYCDQRQ
-198 LDVPARLRLFLQ
+198 LDLDTRIRLFLQ

-230 SNVLVRKDGQ
+230 SNVLVRKDGD

-253 AENDP
+253 AESP
-258 ERQTAFT
+258 EQQSPLT
-265 IAGTAL
+265 ISGTAM

-309 GEGQRSPAELVKA
+309 GEGERSPAGLVKS
-322 IVECEPLRPSDAVSN
+322 IIESEPLRPSDAVGEAMTN

-344 AVLRSATVEKLRRVL
+344 ALLRSASVEKLRRVL

-365 ILAKALKKNP
+365 ILAKALKKDP
-375 RERYASTAAL
+375 RERYASVGAF
-385 ADDLQR
+385 ADDLRR

-398 KARPDTLVYR
+398 KARPDTLMYR
-408 TGKFARRHRAAL
+408 AGKFARRHRAGL
-420 FIVLLALVGVAAGIA
+420 FIALLALVGVATGIT

-449 LALRQLARAERMT
+449 LALRQLARAERVT

-472 APMGKPLAVDQLL
+472 APIGKPLAVDQLL

-505 LQLSLGSQYS
+505 LQLSLGNQYS
-515 SEDENGNA
+515 SEDENENA

-528 AAYRVSRGLK
+528 AAYRVSRDLK
-538 EPSIRAKASCVLA
+538 EPSVRAKASCVLA
-551 GAIIPVGDLSRA
+551 GAMVPIGDLSRA
-563 EALYQEGLSEL
+563 ETLYQEGLREL

-600 SVEAIAR
+600 SQEAIAR

-613 AIHRSPAQWNLE
+613 AIQSSPVQWNLE

-643 REAQT
+643 RQAEA

-669 KLFDDWALTLNYDGR
+669 KLFDDWAFTLTYDGR
-684 ELEALRLYRRALDI
+684 ELEAQRLFRRALDI
-698 SRNDETNSAVAPDLL
+698 SRNDETNSAVAPDLSFNYAVL
-713 LNYADL
+713 LN
-719 LQELGQRTEAAR
+719 ELGQRTEAAR
-731 YFALASQ
+731 YLGLASQ

-748 VDNSDLSQAWMFT
+748 ADNADLLQAEMFIDRR
-761 NAHAFAQATR
+761 AFAQATR
-771 QVDEL
+771 QLDEL
-776 EQRLRRRYAPEHYVF
+776 EQRLRKRYAPEHYVF
-791 AELSSARAGIAL
+791 AQLSSARARIAL
-803 GRGDMP
+803 GQDDLP
-809 SAARFAKEAVE
+809 SAAHFAREAVE
-820 IDEASIRRIGECTAL
+820 TDEASIRRIGQCAAL
-835 LSTLLVSKSG
+835 LSSLLVSKSG
-845 IDLKNGQR
+845 IDLKDGQR
-853 EEAAADA
+853 EEAESDA
-860 RRALKLLEDREDP
+860 RRAIKLLEDREDP

-887 AQALESEDEPDEAQ
+887 ALALEAEGKPDEAQ
-901 LAARKAY
+901 RAARKAY

-915 GSDQPD
+915 GPDQPD
-921 TQSARQLTNTRFPR
+921 TQSARQLTNSRLPSR
-935 H
+935 

>member
-1 MGKGA
+1 MTK
-6 HLSAPKRRQEMR
+6 
-18 AVSQPTSSR
+18 PTSPQ
-27 WQDEWRLLSPLLDQA
+27 WKDEWLLLSPLLDQA

-81 ETGVVDLPSTAAT
+81 ETGVVELPSTAAT

-136 NIALLGKEGESRFKR
+136 NIALLGKEGEDRFKR

-156 ALLTHPHIAELID
+156 ALLAHRHIAELID

-177 PYLVI
+177 PYLVL

-189 IERYCDQRR
+189 IDRYCDQRH
-198 LDVPARLRLFLQ
+198 LDVPTRIRLFLQ

-230 SNVLVRKDGQ
+230 SNVLVRKDGE

-253 AENDP
+253 AENNPD
-258 ERQTAFT
+258 RQTAFT
-265 IAGTAL
+265 IGGTAL

-309 GEGQRSPAELVKA
+309 GEGQSSPAELIKA
-322 IVECEPLRPSDAVSN
+322 IVESEPLRPSEAV
-337 AGDAAAR
+337 A
-344 AVLRSATVEKLRRVL
+344 VEKLRRVL

-365 ILAKALKKNP
+365 IVAKALKKDP
-375 RERYASTAAL
+375 HERYASVGAF
-385 ADDLQR
+385 ADDLRR

-398 KARPDTLVYR
+398 RARPDTLFYR
-408 TGKFARRHRAAL
+408 AGKFARRHRTGL
-420 FIVLLALVGVAAGIA
+420 FIVALALVGVATGIT
-435 GMLLQARTARIQRD
+435 GMLLQARTARLQRD

-472 APMGKPLAVDQLL
+472 APVGKPLAVDQLL

-505 LQLSLGSQYS
+505 LQLSLGNQYS

-528 AAYRVSRGLK
+528 AAYRVSRELK
-538 EPSIRAKASCVLA
+538 DPSIRAKASCVLA
-551 GAIIPVGDLSRA
+551 GAMVPVGDLSRA
-563 EALYQEGLSEL
+563 EALYQEGLREL

-590 GSEVAYRNGN
+590 GSEVAYRDGN
-600 SVEAIAR
+600 SQESVAR

-613 AIHRSPAQWNLE
+613 AIQKSPVQWNLE

-643 REAQT
+643 REAET

-669 KLFDDWALTLNYDGR
+669 KLFDAWALTLSYDGR
-684 ELEALRLYRRALDI
+684 ELEAQQLYRRALDI
-698 SRNDETNSAVAPDLL
+698 SRNDEGNGAAAPDLL
-713 LNYADL
+713 LNYAGL
-719 LQELGQRTEAAR
+719 LQELGQKAEAAR
-731 YFALASQ
+731 YFALASR

-748 VDNSDLSQAWMFT
+748 VDDADLMQAWMFT
-761 NAHAFAQATR
+761 DAHAFAQATR

-776 EQRLRRRYAPEHYVF
+776 EQRLRQRYAPAHYLF
-791 AELSSARAGIAL
+791 AELSSARAHIAL
-803 GRGDMP
+803 GRGDLP
-809 SAARFAKEAVE
+809 SAAHFAKEAIE
-820 IDEASIRRIGECTAL
+820 IDEASIRRIGQCAAM

-845 IDLKNGQR
+845 VDLKSGQR
-853 EEAAADA
+853 DEAASDA
-860 RRALKLLEDREDP
+860 RRAIKLLEEREDP

-887 AQALESEDEPDEAQ
+887 ALALEAEGKPDEAQ
-901 LAARKAY
+901 GAARKAY

-921 TQSARQLTNTRFPR
+921 TQSARQLTNSRLPGR
-935 H
+935 

>member
-1 MGKGA
+1 MTK
-6 HLSAPKRRQEMR
+6 
-18 AVSQPTSSR
+18 PTSPQ
-27 WQDEWRLLSPLLDQA
+27 WKDEWRLLSPLLDQA
-42 LALEGEERQAWIK
+42 LALDGEERQAWIK

-81 ETGVVDLPSTAAT
+81 ETGVVELPSTAAT

-136 NIALLGKEGESRFKR
+136 NIALLGKEGEDRFKR

-156 ALLTHPHIAELID
+156 ALLAHPHIAELID
-169 AGVTSAGH
+169 AGVTPAGQ
-177 PYLVI
+177 PYLVL
-182 EYVDGEQ
+182 EYVDGDQ
-189 IERYCDQRR
+189 IDRYCDQRQ
-198 LDVPARLRLFLQ
+198 LDLHARIQLFLQ

-230 SNVLVRKDGQ
+230 SNVLVRKDGD

-248 AKLIE
+248 AKQIE
-253 AENDP
+253 AENNA
-258 ERQTAFT
+258 EHQTAFT
-265 IAGTAL
+265 GGTAL
-271 TPEYAAPEQLKG
+271 TPEYAAPEQLKR

-309 GEGQRSPAELVKA
+309 GEGQSSPAELVKA
-322 IVECEPLRPSDAVSN
+322 IVECEPLRPSDAVAAPVTN

-344 AVLRSATVEKLRRVL
+344 ALLRGASLEKLRRVL

-365 ILAKALKKNP
+365 ILATALKKDP
-375 RERYASTAAL
+375 RERYASVGGFAE
-385 ADDLQR
+385 DLRR

-398 KARPDTLVYR
+398 KARPDTLMYR
-408 TGKFARRHRAAL
+408 TGKFARRHRMGI
-420 FIVLLALVGVAAGIA
+420 FIALLALVGVATGIT

-462 DLNELLLSNA
+462 DLNELLLSNS
-472 APMGKPLAVDQLL
+472 APVGKPLAVDQLL

-494 ERNPDAANHVE
+494 ERNPDTANHVE
-505 LQLSLGSQYS
+505 LQLSLGNQYS
-515 SEDENGNA
+515 SEDENDNA

-528 AAYRVSRGLK
+528 AAYRVSRDLK

-551 GAIIPVGDLSRA
+551 GAMVPVGDLSRA
-563 EALYQEGLSEL
+563 EALYQEGLREL
-574 GNAPQFASE
+574 GDAPQYASE

-600 SVEAIAR
+600 SQEAIAR

-613 AIHRSPAQWNLE
+613 AIQSSPVQWNLE

-630 VNLATVLGDAGNF
+630 VNLGTVLGDAGNF
-643 REAQT
+643 REAET

-669 KLFDDWALTLNYDGR
+669 KLFDDWALTLSYDGR
-684 ELEALRLYRRALDI
+684 ELEAQRLYRRALDI

-713 LNYADL
+713 LNYAGL
-719 LQELGQRTEAAR
+719 QQELGQTTEAAR
-731 YFALASQ
+731 DFVLAS
-738 KAHELNDNVL
+738 KKVRELNDNVL
-748 VDNSDLSQAWMFT
+748 ADETDLMQADMFID
-761 NAHAFAQATR
+761 AHAFAQATR
-771 QVDEL
+771 QLDGL
-776 EQRLRRRYAPEHYVF
+776 EQRLRKRYAPEHYVF
-791 AELSSARAGIAL
+791 AELSSARARIAL
-803 GRGDMP
+803 GRGDLP
-809 SAARFAKEAVE
+809 SASHFATEAVE
-820 IDEASIRRIGECTAL
+820 LDEASMRRIGQCANL
-835 LSTLLVSKSG
+835 LTSLLVSRSG
-845 IDLKNGQR
+845 IDLKSGQR
-853 EEAAADA
+853 EQAVSDA
-860 RRALKLLEDREDP
+860 RRAIKRLEEAEDP
-873 SILSSNVGRAYLAL
+873 SILSSNVG
-887 AQALESEDEPDEAQ
+887 
-901 LAARKAY
+901 
-908 ANLQTTL
+908 
-915 GSDQPD
+915 
-921 TQSARQLTNTRFPR
+921 
-935 H
+935 

>member
-1 MGKGA
+1 MTKPA
-6 HLSAPKRRQEMR
+6 S
-18 AVSQPTSSR
+18 SQ
-27 WQDEWRLLSPLLDQA
+27 WKDEWRLLSPLLDQA
-42 LALEGEERQAWIK
+42 LALDGEERQTWIK

-81 ETGVVDLPSTAAT
+81 ETGVVDLPSTTAT
-94 LAGQTIGAFEVVSQ
+94 LAGQTIGAFQVVSQ

-136 NIALLGKEGESRFKR
+136 NIALLGKEGEDRFKR

-156 ALLTHPHIAELID
+156 ALLAHRHIAELID
-169 AGVTSAGH
+169 AGVTDAGQ
-177 PYLVI
+177 PYLVL
-182 EYVDGEQ
+182 EYVDGDQ
-189 IERYCDQRR
+189 IDRYCDQSQ
-198 LDVPARLRLFLQ
+198 LDLHARIRLFLQ

-230 SNVLVRKDGQ
+230 SNVLVAKDGD

-253 AENDP
+253 AENNA
-258 ERQTAFT
+258 EQQTAFT
-265 IAGTAL
+265 IGGTAL

-283 EAITVSTDV
+283 EVITVSTDV

-309 GEGQRSPAELVKA
+309 GEGQSSPAELIRT
-322 IVECEPLRPSDAVSN
+322 IVESEPLRPSDAVSAAVTN

-344 AVLRSATVEKLRRVL
+344 ALLRSASVEKLRRVL

-365 ILAKALKKNP
+365 ILAKALKKDP
-375 RERYASTAAL
+375 RERYASVGAF
-385 ADDLQR
+385 ADDLRR
-391 YLKSEPI
+391 YLKCEPI
-398 KARPDTLVYR
+398 KARPDTLIYR
-408 TGKFARRHRAAL
+408 AGKFARRHRMAI
-420 FIVLLALVGVAAGIA
+420 FIALLALLGVAAGIT

-494 ERNPDAANHVE
+494 ERNPDTANHVE
-505 LQLSLGSQYS
+505 LQLSLGNQYS
-515 SEDENGNA
+515 SEDENDNA

-528 AAYRVSRGLK
+528 AAYRVSRDLQ

-551 GAIIPVGDLSRA
+551 GAMVPVGDLSRA
-563 EALYQEGLSEL
+563 EALYQEGMREL
-574 GNAPQFASE
+574 GNAPQYASE

-600 SVEAIAR
+600 SDESIAR

-613 AIHRSPAQWNLE
+613 AIQRSPVRWNLE

-643 REAQT
+643 REAET
-648 IFQQASDLMTT
+648 IFQQASDLITT

-669 KLFDDWALTLNYDGR
+669 KLFDDWALTLSYDGR
-684 ELEALRLYRRALDI
+684 ELDAQRLYRRALDI

-713 LNYADL
+713 LNYAGL
-719 LQELGQRTEAAR
+719 LQELGQTSEAER
-731 YFALASQ
+731 YFVLASK

-748 VDNSDLSQAWMFT
+748 VDDTELMQADMFT
-761 NAHAFAQATR
+761 DAHAFAQATR
-771 QVDEL
+771 QLDEL
-776 EQRLRRRYAPEHYVF
+776 EQRLRKRYPAEHYVF

-803 GRGDMP
+803 GRGDLP
-809 SAARFAKEAVE
+809 SAAHLATEAVE
-820 IDEASIRRIGECTAL
+820 LDEASIRRIGQCAAL
-835 LSTLLVSKSG
+835 LSTLLVSRSA
-845 IDLKNGQR
+845 IDLKGGQR
-853 EEAAADA
+853 EQAVSDA
-860 RRALKLLEDREDP
+860 RRAIKLLEDREDP

-887 AQALESEDEPDEAQ
+887 ALALESEGKPDEAQ

-921 TQSARQLTNTRFPR
+921 TQSARQLTNTRFPS

>member
-1 MGKGA
+1 MTKPA
-6 HLSAPKRRQEMR
+6 SPQWK
-18 AVSQPTSSR
+18 
-27 WQDEWRLLSPLLDQA
+27 DEWRILSPLLDRA
-42 LALEGEERQAWIK
+42 LALDGDERQAWIK
-55 AQEPE
+55 TQEPE

-81 ETGVVDLPSTAAT
+81 ETGVVDLPSTTAT

-136 NIALLGKEGESRFKR
+136 NIALLGKEGEDRFKR

-156 ALLTHPHIAELID
+156 ALLAHPHIAELID
-169 AGVTSAGH
+169 AGVTDAGQ
-177 PYLVI
+177 PYLVL
-182 EYVDGEQ
+182 EYVDGDQ
-189 IERYCDQRR
+189 IDRYCDQRQ
-198 LDVPARLRLFLQ
+198 LDLHTRIRLFLQ

-230 SNVLVRKDGQ
+230 SNVLVGKNGD

-253 AENDP
+253 AGNNP
-258 ERQTAFT
+258 EQQAAFT
-265 IAGTAL
+265 ISGTAL

-304 GRHPA
+304 GRHPT
-309 GEGQRSPAELVKA
+309 GEGERSPAGLVKT
-322 IVECEPLRPSDAVSN
+322 IVECEPLRPSDAVGVAMTN

-344 AVLRSATVEKLRRVL
+344 ALLRSTSVEKLRRVL

-365 ILAKALKKNP
+365 ILTKALKKDP
-375 RERYASTAAL
+375 RERYASVGAF
-385 ADDLQR
+385 ADDLRR

-398 KARPDTLVYR
+398 KARPDTLLYR
-408 TGKFARRHRAAL
+408 AGRFARRHRAGL
-420 FIVLLALVGVAAGIA
+420 FIALLALGGMAAGIT

-472 APMGKPLAVDQLL
+472 APAGKPLAVDQLL

-494 ERNPDAANHVE
+494 ERNPDPANHVE
-505 LQLSLGSQYS
+505 LQLSLGNQYS
-515 SEDENGNA
+515 SEDENNNA

-528 AAYRVSRGLK
+528 AAYRVSRDLK
-538 EPSIRAKASCVLA
+538 DPSIRAKASCVLA
-551 GAIIPVGDLSRA
+551 GAMVPVGELSRA
-563 EALYQEGLSEL
+563 EALYQEGLREL

-583 RAACLLH
+583 RAACQLH

-600 SVEAIAR
+600 SQEAIAR
-607 ARAAEQ
+607 ARAAEL
-613 AIHRSPAQWNLE
+613 AIQRSPAQWNLE

-630 VNLATVLGDAGNF
+630 VNLATVLGDSGSF
-643 REAQT
+643 REAET

-669 KLFDDWALTLNYDGR
+669 KLFNDWALTLSYDGR
-684 ELEALRLYRRALDI
+684 QLEAQRLYLRALAI

-713 LNYADL
+713 LNYAGL
-719 LQELGQRTEAAR
+719 LQELGQKGEAAR
-731 YFALASQ
+731 YFGLASK
-738 KAHELNDNVL
+738 KAHALNDNVL
-748 VDNSDLSQAWMFT
+748 VDDTELMQANMFSE
-761 NAHAFAQATR
+761 AHAFVQATR
-771 QVDEL
+771 QLDEL
-776 EQRLRRRYAPEHYVF
+776 EQRLRQRYAREHYVF
-791 AELSSARAGIAL
+791 AEVSSERAGIAL
-803 GRGDMP
+803 GQGDLP
-809 SAARFAKEAVE
+809 SAAHYATGAVE
-820 IDEASIRRIGECTAL
+820 LAEASLRRIGQCAAL
-835 LSTLLVSKSG
+835 IPTLLVSRSG
-845 IDLKNGQR
+845 IDLKSGQR
-853 EEAAADA
+853 EQAVSDA
-860 RRALKLLEDREDP
+860 RRAIKLLEDREDP
-873 SILSSNVGRAYLAL
+873 SIVSSNVGRAYLAL
-887 AQALESEDEPDEAQ
+887 ALALEGEGKADEAQ
-901 LAARKAY
+901 LAARTAY

-921 TQSARQLTNTRFPR
+921 TQRARQLTNTRFPV

>member
-1 MGKGA
+1 M
-6 HLSAPKRRQEMR
+6 
-18 AVSQPTSSR
+18 
-27 WQDEWRLLSPLLDQA
+27 DEWRLLSPLLDQA
-42 LALEGEERQAWIK
+42 LALDGEERQTWIK

-81 ETGVVDLPSTAAT
+81 ETGIVDLPSTTAT

-121 RNDGRFERQVALKFL
+121 RSDGRFERQVALKFL
-136 NIALLGKEGESRFKR
+136 NIALLGKEGEDRFKR

-156 ALLTHPHIAELID
+156 ALLAHRHIAELID
-169 AGVTSAGH
+169 AGVTAAGQ
-177 PYLVI
+177 PYLVL
-182 EYVDGEQ
+182 EYVEGDQ
-189 IERYCDQRR
+189 IDRYCDQHQ
-198 LDVPARLRLFLQ
+198 LDLHTRIRLFLH

-230 SNVLVRKDGQ
+230 SNVLVRKDGD

-253 AENDP
+253 AENNP
-258 ERQTAFT
+258 GLQTAPT
-265 IAGTAL
+265 IGGSPL

-283 EAITVSTDV
+283 EPITVSTDV

-309 GEGQRSPAELVKA
+309 GEGQSSPAGLVRT
-322 IVECEPLRPSDAVSN
+322 IVECEPLRPSDAVAVPGTN
-337 AGDAAAR
+337 AGDTAAR
-344 AVLRSATVEKLRRVL
+344 ALLRSASVEKLRRAL

-365 ILAKALKKNP
+365 ILAKALKKDP
-375 RERYASTAAL
+375 RERYASVGAF
-385 ADDLQR
+385 ADDLR
-391 YLKSEPI
+391 HYLKCEPI
-398 KARPDTLVYR
+398 EARPDTLMYR
-408 TGKFARRHRAAL
+408 AGKFARRNRTPLIIA
-420 FIVLLALVGVAAGIA
+420 LLALVGVATGIT

-505 LQLSLGSQYS
+505 LQLSLGNQYS
-515 SEDENGNA
+515 SEDENDNA

-528 AAYRVSRGLK
+528 AAYRVSRDLK
-538 EPSIRAKASCVLA
+538 EPSVRAKASCVLA
-551 GAIIPVGDLSRA
+551 GAMVPVGELSRA
-563 EALYQEGLSEL
+563 EALYQEGLREL

-600 SVEAIAR
+600 SEEAIAR

-613 AIHRSPAQWNLE
+613 AIQRSPAQWNLE

-643 REAQT
+643 REAET

-669 KLFDDWALTLNYDGR
+669 KLFDDWALTLSYDGR
-684 ELEALRLYRRALDI
+684 ELEAQRLYRRALAI

-713 LNYADL
+713 LNYAGL
-719 LQELGQRTEAAR
+719 SQELGQRAEAAR
-731 YFALASQ
+731 YFALASK
-738 KAHELNDNVL
+738 KAHELNDVVL
-748 VDNSDLSQAWMFT
+748 TDQTELMRAEMFT
-761 NAHAFAQATR
+761 DEHAFTQATR
-771 QVDEL
+771 QLTEL
-776 EQRLRRRYAPEHYVF
+776 EQRLRQRYAPEHYVF
-791 AELSSARAGIAL
+791 AELSSERARIAL
-803 GRGDMP
+803 GRGDLP
-809 SAARFAKEAVE
+809 SAAHFAKEAME
-820 IDEASIRRIGECTAL
+820 LDEASIRRIGQCAGL
-835 LSTLLVSKSG
+835 LATLLVRRSG
-845 IDLKNGQR
+845 IDLKSGER
-853 EEAAADA
+853 EEAASDA
-860 RRALKLLEDREDP
+860 RRAITMFEDGKDP
-873 SILSSNVGRAYLAL
+873 GILSSNVGRAYLAL
-887 AQALESEDEPDEAQ
+887 ALALEAEGKPEEAQ

-915 GSDQPD
+915 GADQPD
-921 TQSARQLTNTRFPR
+921 TQSARQLTNTRSPS

>member
-1 MGKGA
+1 
-6 HLSAPKRRQEMR
+6 MR
-18 AVSQPTSSR
+18 TMTKPPSPQ
-27 WQDEWRLLSPLLDQA
+27 WKDEWRVLSPLLDQA
-42 LALEGEERQAWIK
+42 LALDGEERQAWIG
-55 AQEPE
+55 AQEPG

-81 ETGVVDLPSTAAT
+81 ETGVVDLPSTSAT

-121 RNDGRFERQVALKFL
+121 RNDGRFERRVALKFL
-136 NIALLGKEGESRFKR
+136 NIALLGKEGEDRFKR

-156 ALLTHPHIAELID
+156 ALLAHRHIAELID
-169 AGVTSAGH
+169 AGVTTAGQ
-177 PYLVI
+177 PYLVL
-182 EYVDGEQ
+182 EYVDGDQ
-189 IERYCDQRR
+189 IDRYCDQRQLHVHTR
-198 LDVPARLRLFLQ
+198 IRLFLQ

-230 SNVLVRKDGQ
+230 SNVLVRKDGD

-253 AENDP
+253 AENSA

-265 IAGTAL
+265 IGGTAL

-283 EAITVSTDV
+283 EAISVSTDV

-304 GRHPA
+304 GRHPS
-309 GEGQRSPAELVKA
+309 GEGQSSPAELVKA
-322 IVECEPLRPSDAVSN
+322 IVESEPLRPSDAVAVAGSN
-337 AGDAAAR
+337 PNEGRAR
-344 AVLRSATVEKLRRVL
+344 ALLRSATAEKLRRVL

-365 ILAKALKKNP
+365 ILAKALKKDP
-375 RERYASTAAL
+375 RERYASVGAF
-385 ADDLQR
+385 ADDLHR
-391 YLKSEPI
+391 YLNCEPI
-398 KARPDTLVYR
+398 KARPDTLLYR
-408 TGKFARRHRAAL
+408 AGKFARRHLAVL
-420 FIVLLALVGVAAGIA
+420 CLVLLALVGVAAGIT
-435 GMLLQARTARIQRD
+435 GMLLQGRTARIQRD

-462 DLNELLLSNA
+462 DLNELLLSDA

-505 LQLSLGSQYS
+505 LQLSLGNQYS

-528 AAYRVSRGLK
+528 AAYRVSRELK
-538 EPSIRAKASCVLA
+538 DPSIRAKASCVLA
-551 GAIIPVGDLSRA
+551 GAMVPIGDLSRA
-563 EALYQEGLSEL
+563 EALYQEGLREL
-574 GNAPQFASE
+574 GNTPQFASE

-600 SVEAIAR
+600 SDEAIAR
-607 ARAAEQ
+607 GRAAEQ
-613 AIHRSPAQWNLE
+613 AIQRSPVQWNLE

-643 REAQT
+643 REAET

-669 KLFDDWALTLNYDGR
+669 KLFDGWAFTLSYDGR
-684 ELEALRLYRRALDI
+684 ELEAQRLYRRALDI
-698 SRNDETNSAVAPDLL
+698 SRNDETDSAVAPDLL
-713 LNYADL
+713 LNYAGL
-719 LQELGQRTEAAR
+719 LQGLGQRAEAAR
-731 YFALASQ
+731 YFALASK
-738 KAHELNDNVL
+738 KAHEFNDNVL
-748 VDNSDLSQAWMFT
+748 TDCTDLLQAEMLID
-761 NAHAFAQATR
+761 AHAFAQATR
-771 QVDEL
+771 QLAEL
-776 EQRLRRRYAPEHYVF
+776 EQRLRQRYAPEHYVF
-791 AELSSARAGIAL
+791 AELSSARARIAL
-803 GRGDMP
+803 GRGDLP
-809 SAARFAKEAVE
+809 SATHFAREAVE
-820 IDEASIRRIGECTAL
+820 LDEASIRRIGQCAAL

-845 IDLKNGQR
+845 IDLKSGQR
-853 EEAAADA
+853 EEAESDA
-860 RRALKLLEDREDP
+860 RRSIKLLEERENP

-887 AQALESEDEPDEAQ
+887 ALALEAEGKPDEAQ

-921 TQSARQLTNTRFPR
+921 TRSARQLTNTHAPSR
-935 H
+935 